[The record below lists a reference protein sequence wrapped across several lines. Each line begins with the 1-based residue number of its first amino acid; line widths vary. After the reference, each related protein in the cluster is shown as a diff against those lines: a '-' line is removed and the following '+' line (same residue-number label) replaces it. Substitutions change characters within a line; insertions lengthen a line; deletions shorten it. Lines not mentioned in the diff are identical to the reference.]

1 MIMTADSAA
10 CKPIEQ
16 DKRGQIINGW
26 VHFISPSQSV
36 DVSASCFHAALR
48 TEELPLLIGAVEMF
62 SIARVIVSVDAWRLE
77 RLLVSQ
83 AR

>member
-1 MIMTADSAA
+1 MASFHQSITVG
-10 CKPIEQ
+10 
-16 DKRGQIINGW
+16 RR
-26 VHFISPSQSV
+26 VHLVFSS
-36 DVSASCFHAALR
+36 
-48 TEELPLLIGAVEMF
+48 EELLLLIGASEMF